1 MVGFWVNKICFAYL
15 GLLVSARKRPDRH
28 FQDEPRGLGPK
39 PVGGPIHS
47 RQVASNRFT
56 LSIPGR
62 VAEFRSG
69 LTPGTAGLCWLIK
82 MDLQF
87 TLTESPSLSLDM
99 ILTIEFT

>member
-1 MVGFWVNKICFAYL
+1 MSESEHREDEGSKGG

-28 FQDEPRGLGPK
+28 FQDEPRGLGPE

-62 VAEFRSG
+62 VAEF
-69 LTPGTAGLCWLIK
+69 
-82 MDLQF
+82 
-87 TLTESPSLSLDM
+87 
-99 ILTIEFT
+99 